1 MYKLNSGF
9 RWTCSTQMET
19 EFGNLAFKP
28 EEEDSDLQHLSEQYL
43 THTIQNYHDQIVS
56 NQKLTKSTSEQK
68 LEYLLSNLLV
78 YGVLIASFVVLSGGI
93 LYLINHGLDI
103 AEYQVFIGTQSQL
116 HSPTG
121 VVNAVLAGSSQ
132 GIIQLGLLILI
143 AVPILRVIISLLTFL
158 LEGEFIYV
166 IITSLVLA
174 ILIYSIVG
182 AYYYYNLPLTH
193 ENILQLILGV

>member
-9 RWTCSTQMET
+9 RWTSSTQMET

-43 THTIQNYHDQIVS
+43 THTIQNYHDEILS
-56 NQKLTKSTSEQK
+56 NQKLTKSTTEQK
-68 LEYLLSNLLV
+68 LEYLLSKLLM

-103 AEYQVFIGTQSQL
+103 AEYQVFIGTQSQF

-121 VVNAVLAGSSQ
+121 VVNAALAGSSQ

-174 ILIYSIVG
+174 SLTYSIVG
-182 AYYYYNLPLTH
+182 AYY
-193 ENILQLILGV
+193 

>member
-28 EEEDSDLQHLSEQYL
+28 EGEDSDLQHLKEQYL
-43 THTIQNYHDQIVS
+43 THTVQNYHDQIVS
-56 NQKLTKSTSEQK
+56 NQKLTKSASEKK
-68 LEYLLSNLLV
+68 LEDLLSNLLM

-93 LYLINHGLDI
+93 LYLINHGSDI
-103 AEYQVFIGTQSQL
+103 AEYQVFIGTQSQF

-121 VVNAVLAGSSQ
+121 VVNAALAGSSQ

-143 AVPILRVIISLLTFL
+143 AVPILRVLISLLTFL
-158 LEGEFIYV
+158 LQGEFIYV

-174 ILIYSIVG
+174 SLTYSIVG
-182 AYYYYNLPLTH
+182 AYY
-193 ENILQLILGV
+193 

>member
-1 MYKLNSGF
+1 
-9 RWTCSTQMET
+9 MET

-103 AEYQVFIGTQSQL
+103 AEYQVFIGTQSQF

-121 VVNAVLAGSSQ
+121 VVNAVFAGSSQ

-166 IITSLVLA
+166 IIYVIITSLVLA
-174 ILIYSIVG
+174 SLIYSIVG
-182 AYYYYNLPLTH
+182 AYY
-193 ENILQLILGV
+193 